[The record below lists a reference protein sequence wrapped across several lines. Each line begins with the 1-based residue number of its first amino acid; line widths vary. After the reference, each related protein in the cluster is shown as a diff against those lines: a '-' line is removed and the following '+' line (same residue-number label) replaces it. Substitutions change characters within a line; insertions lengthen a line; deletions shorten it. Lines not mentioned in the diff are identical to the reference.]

1 MKIRLT
7 GTRQEC
13 DRFTTE
19 LVAATA
25 PGIIRDVSG
34 FHPNHH
40 TPTSSSSSSS
50 SSSDGGAVGRVY
62 LDLQI
67 PDTTTSAPEPTARR
81 QRRSRRARA
90 GVAGR
95 ADVV

>member
-1 MKIRLT
+1 MRIRLT

-13 DRFTTE
+13 DRFTSE

-25 PGIIRDVSG
+25 PGIIRDVSD

-40 TPTSSSSSSS
+40 DTSTGSAAG
-50 SSSDGGAVGRVY
+50 DGSTVGRVY

-67 PDTTTSAPEPTARR
+67 PDTTSAPELPARR
-81 QRRSRRARA
+81 RRGRRARA
-90 GVAGR
+90 TGGGR
-95 ADVV
+95 SC

>member
-7 GTRQEC
+7 GTRQER
-13 DRFTTE
+13 DRFTSE

-25 PGIIRDVSG
+25 PDIIRDVSD

-40 TPTSSSSSSS
+40 DTARTGG
-50 SSSDGGAVGRVY
+50 DGGVVGRVY

-67 PDTTTSAPEPTARR
+67 PDTTSAPESAVRR
-81 QRRSRRARA
+81 RRRSRRARV
-90 GVAGR
+90 GGGR
-95 ADVV
+95 SC

>member
-40 TPTSSSSSSS
+40 TATSSSTGNE
-50 SSSDGGAVGRVY
+50 GGTVGRVY

-67 PDTTTSAPEPTARR
+67 PDAASAPVPAGTRR
-81 QRRSRRARA
+81 RRNRRARA
-90 GVAGR
+90 TGGGR
-95 ADVV
+95 SC